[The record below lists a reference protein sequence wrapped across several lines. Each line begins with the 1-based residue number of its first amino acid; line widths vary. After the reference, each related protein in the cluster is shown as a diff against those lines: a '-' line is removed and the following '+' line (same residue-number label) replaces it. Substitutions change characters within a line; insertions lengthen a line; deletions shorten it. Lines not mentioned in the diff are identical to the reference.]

1 MKRQVLFG
9 AWFLEEGLPST
20 PPLPSRAKGYRISG
34 SQTAIRGKGWQCEP
48 RRAPDETGEAAG
60 IATVDRDRVY
70 KVMMIIVTIM
80 IANTVI

>member
-1 MKRQVLFG
+1 MKWQVLFG

-20 PPLPSRAKGYRISG
+20 PPLPFRAKGYRISG
-34 SQTAIRGKGWQCEP
+34 SQTVIRGKGWQCGP

-80 IANTVI
+80 IAKTVI

>member
-70 KVMMIIVTIM
+70 KVMIIVTIM
-80 IANTVI
+80 IAKTVI